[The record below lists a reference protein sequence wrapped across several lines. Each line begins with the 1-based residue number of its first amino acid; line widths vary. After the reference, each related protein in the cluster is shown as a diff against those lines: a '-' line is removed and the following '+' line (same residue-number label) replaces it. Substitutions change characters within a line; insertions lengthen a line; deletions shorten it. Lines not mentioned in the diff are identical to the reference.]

1 MRAAVLLCLFV
12 GMCITAPA
20 RADLLNQPAVKKFI
34 SDMVAQHGF
43 SPQRL
48 RAILGQA
55 TISDA
60 VLKAISKPAES
71 LPWYRYRTL
80 FLQPDRIRLGV
91 KFWKNNR
98 QALLRAQRKYGVPPE
113 IITAILGVETRYGRS
128 TGRYKVLDSLAT
140 LAFDY
145 PARSDFFRGE
155 LEQFLLLAREQNLD
169 PTTVTGSYAGAMGI
183 PQFISSSYREYA
195 VDFDSDG
202 RADLWTDPADAIGS
216 VANYFNLH
224 GWRTGG
230 LVTLPVQVSGNSYTS
245 ALGPDLTPNLT
256 PEKLAK
262 LGIRVPI
269 RLPADAEAKLL
280 ALEEKNGNEYWL
292 GFRNFYVI
300 TRYNNSPLYAMAVY
314 QLAQQIRADYDGTST
329 DE

>member
-1 MRAAVLLCLFV
+1 MCL
-12 GMCITAPA
+12 TAPA
-20 RADLLNQPAVKKFI
+20 RAGLLDRPAVKEFI
-34 SDMVAQHGF
+34 SNMVARHGF
-43 SPQRL
+43 SAKRL
-48 RAILGQA
+48 QAILGQA

-91 KFWKNNR
+91 EFWKNNR
-98 QALLRAQRKYGVPPE
+98 EALLRAQRKYGVPPE
-113 IITAILGVETRYGRS
+113 IITAILGVETRYGKS
-128 TGRYKVLDSLAT
+128 TGRYKVLNSLAT

-145 PARSDFFRGE
+145 PARSNFFRNE
-155 LEQFLLLAREQNLD
+155 LEQFLLLTREQNLD

-202 RADLWTDPADAIGS
+202 RADLWSDPADAIGS

-230 LVTLPVQVSGNSYTS
+230 LVTLPVQVSGKAYTS

-256 PEKLAK
+256 PGDLAK
-262 LGIRVPI
+262 LGIQTPI
-269 RLPADAEAKLL
+269 KLPENTEAKLL
-280 ALEEKNGNEYWL
+280 ALEEKTGDEYWL